1 MSSTVSGVHWKAN
14 YGEISDD
21 PRFRIGKV
29 ESNTWEA
36 SWPISE
42 LVDVINVLQGVS
54 SLPVDVIEKG
64 TWNQARKVY
73 AGFFTDI
80 IVEPRLDTG
89 VPSDII
95 RFGEAELTDLLYVFQ
110 LLAADIVNRRPDDW
124 DFGDVPAVM
133 AFTKYGQ
140 VTNVIAEAYFRQTF
154 EEYVPEGTKGDKGD
168 PGAQGP
174 AGATPV
180 KGTDYFTAADKAEL
194 VQAVL
199 TALPDG
205 DGATYG

>member
-110 LLAADIVNRRPDDW
+110 LLAAPTSSYPVDATVTHNGKTWVSLTPFNVWEPPVGWREQVADGYSEWVQPSGAHDAYAVGARVTHAGQDW
-124 DFGDVPAVM
+124 ENTTPANVYEPGI
-133 AFTKYGQ
+133 YGW
-140 VTNVIAEAYFRQTF
+140 TVI
-154 EEYVPEGTKGDKGD
+154 
-168 PGAQGP
+168 
-174 AGATPV
+174 
-180 KGTDYFTAADKAEL
+180 
-194 VQAVL
+194 
-199 TALPDG
+199 
-205 DGATYG
+205 